1 MSTTGLEVF
10 DQTLQKTNIWLKDIM
25 GRSAPTGSGPIMPC
39 APCCTRCATA

>member
-25 GRSAPTGSGPIMPC
+25 GQAPTGSAPTMRC

>member
-25 GRSAPTGSGPIMPC
+25 GQVGPTGSAPTMRC